1 MLVLGAVVDEEQ
13 KTSTRQALHEAIQ
26 HGLALG
32 VDPVKILEHDHER
45 LHAALSQQE
54 MSHAVERPL
63 PTFRGFQSL
72 PLLVFEWH
80 LEQRQERR
88 EGRFQC
94 PVE

>member
-45 LHAALSQQE
+45 LHAALSEQE
-54 MSHAVERPL
+54 MPHAVECPL

-72 PLLVFEWH
+72 PLLVFDRYVEH
-80 LEQRQERR
+80 RQERWER
-88 EGRFQC
+88 RFQRL
-94 PVE
+94 VQ